1 MLQAMRGGAKSPIM
15 KAFLVFLAAGFA
27 LWGVG
32 DVTTGLIGGSDKAIS
47 AGDESLS
54 PAEVAIEFDR
64 ARRSYLPNATL
75 GEALETSLL
84 SEIAGNLANE
94 TLFRAEASALGLAV
108 TRDMQRK
115 AVANENAF
123 RDELGEF
130 SRTRFLSA
138 LAQAGLTEEQYLA
151 RIDTGLRRQ
160 QIVDAISGGI
170 KQPDSAAKALTAFE
184 LERRTAQMVSV
195 AGDSDT
201 IGDPTDDVLSSW
213 FEEQKSGYAAP
224 ALRSATV
231 GMIAPEMFAAEV
243 EVTDR
248 DIENAYA
255 DRLDE
260 FTTPER
266 RSVRQMV
273 FEDLEIAETAFAR
286 LTDGEEFAAVA
297 ADLLEW
303 TESDT
308 TLGLVSRSDLDGAV
322 GEAVFSTDAGGL
334 AGPVESVFGV
344 HILAVDDVVAG
355 GETSLADV
363 RDDIIAGIQIDAATD
378 MIYDKVNVL
387 EDRIA
392 SGATIAEAFNEVGG
406 KLVSLQDIDRR
417 GNDIDGAPV
426 NSDASDSLVLDAIW
440 DSEVDEL
447 SVIREGSDDMFFI
460 VEVTDEKEP
469 RDRALDEV
477 KMRVIADWKTAQ
489 AIEAA
494 RQEAQSIADAE
505 NSFVGVD
512 PTTDFRRNGT
522 GLDHEAARLIAA
534 AVFGQDIGDAG
545 VVETGTEAIA
555 VRTASILPVGE
566 DELAE
571 TSALISGVIQNSIRQ
586 DVLNTLAR
594 DLSQTHDLQIRL
606 GAVQQ
611 VLVGSQ

>member
-54 PAEVAIEFDR
+54 PAEVAVEFDR
-64 ARRSYLPNATL
+64 ARRSYMPNATL
-75 GEALETSLL
+75 GEALQTSLL

-94 TLFRAEASALGLAV
+94 TLFRAEASSLGLAV

-151 RIDTGLRRQ
+151 RIDTALRRQ
-160 QIVDAISGGI
+160 QIVDAVSGGI
-170 KQPDSAAKALTAFE
+170 KQPDSSAKALTAYE

-195 AGDSDT
+195 AVDSAA
-201 IGDPTDDVLSSW
+201 IGDPADDVLSSW

-255 DRLDE
+255 DRLNE

-273 FEDLEIAETAFAR
+273 FEDTESAETAFAR
-286 LTDGEEFAAVA
+286 LNNGEEFAAVA

-334 AGPVESVFGV
+334 TGPVESVFGV
-344 HILAVDDVVAG
+344 HILAVDEIIAG

-378 MIYDKVNVL
+378 MIYDKVNIL

-392 SGATIAEAFNEVGG
+392 SGATITEAFNEVGG

-426 NSDASDSLVLDAIW
+426 NTDASDSLVLDAIW
-440 DSEVDEL
+440 DSEIDEL

-469 RDRALDEV
+469 RDRALGEV
-477 KMRVIADWKTAQ
+477 KMRAIADWKTAQ

-494 RQEAQSIADAE
+494 REEAQSIADAD
-505 NSFVGVD
+505 NSFEEIE

-534 AVFGQDIGDAG
+534 AVFGQEIG
-545 VVETGTEAIA
+545 V
-555 VRTASILPVGE
+555 
-566 DELAE
+566 
-571 TSALISGVIQNSIRQ
+571 
-586 DVLNTLAR
+586 
-594 DLSQTHDLQIRL
+594 
-606 GAVQQ
+606 Q
-611 VLVGSQ
+611 VL